1 MPFNTNLCINKIIKS
16 NDKSIMLQAA
26 SMYTK
31 GDGSRWTNEE
41 MFNVLL
47 DISDTSL
54 KMLGRDIFE
63 QITNNRRD

>member
-1 MPFNTNLCINKIIKS
+1 
-16 NDKSIMLQAA
+16 MLQAA

-41 MFNVLL
+41 MFIILM
-47 DISDTSL
+47 DIADTSL
-54 KMLGRDIFE
+54 KMLGRDIFD